1 MVGAGATGVETAG
14 ATAELLRAFSREG
27 HLRRSPQVVL
37 VDRGTALLPQFSD
50 KAHHYAY
57 EKLTQAGVQVRL
69 GVGVAG
75 VRTDGVDLDDGSGI
89 ATRTVVWAGGEAAAD
104 IVQAAG
110 VQPGHGG
117 RIDVA
122 PDLRVPG
129 LPGVYAVGD
138 VANIPAGAD
147 ALGGAALPQLGSV
160 AQQAGRWAAPT
171 SCARST
177 GKDPEPFRYKDKG
190 IMAMIGRNAAVAEVG
205 RHRHQV
211 EGPLAFAAWLG
222 VHAMLLVRRA
232 QQDRRV
238 PVLGLGLLRPATTQP
253 SSRAEAAGG
262 APGGIAW
269 GDDDGDVPHIRT
281 ERAGPSADG
290 SAPPDE
296 FEEDHEQHELG
307 LAVPTDR
314 RVRLPVGLPHRRPG
328 RAGRLVWTGCAC
340 RGSTAPA
347 CSAAC
352 STGAPGTSGSLL
364 TGSTCRRPGRTS
376 REPTSSSRPGTRPAA
391 GSRCATRS
399 RWGRARG
406 RTRPRRTR
414 GHRPTT
420 TPSTCWSVRRCAWP
434 AAWRSSWSASRR
446 STTAEPPATWTL
458 ADAGADAHTA
468 DATGAGVTV
477 RLHSDLPLGV
487 EGNALHGRHV
497 LGEGDR
503 VFCALSWS
511 SVLDGPADCDDAARR
526 LVATA

>member
-1 MVGAGATGVETAG
+1 MSGPSTVVLGGGLAGVAAAKELGGRGLPVVLVDRNDYHQFQPMLYQVATSQLPAEDIARPLRTVFADHPTVEVVTASVETAKLSDHSLTLADGQVRSGDYVVVAAGARPNFFGVPGAAGHSFPLYSVADAERLRRHLQRLLRAAQAGDGAGWEATDEPGALDIVVVGAGATGVETAG

-50 KAHHYAY
+50 KAHDYAY

-75 VRTDGVDLDDGSGI
+75 VRTDGVDLDDGTGI

-160 AQQAGRWAAPT
+160 AQQAGGWAA
-171 SCARST
+171 ANILREID

-222 VHAMLLVRRA
+222 VHAMLLSGVHSKTDAFLSWAWDYFDRDHAAVVESHSAPRR
-232 QQDRRV
+232 
-238 PVLGLGLLRPATTQP
+238 
-253 SSRAEAAGG
+253 
-262 APGGIAW
+262 IAW
-269 GDDDGDVPHIRT
+269 GDDQGDVPHIVIGSS
-281 ERAGPSADG
+281 EAD
-290 SAPPDE
+290 
-296 FEEDHEQHELG
+296 
-307 LAVPTDR
+307 
-314 RVRLPVGLPHRRPG
+314 
-328 RAGRLVWTGCAC
+328 
-340 RGSTAPA
+340 
-347 CSAAC
+347 
-352 STGAPGTSGSLL
+352 
-364 TGSTCRRPGRTS
+364 
-376 REPTSSSRPGTRPAA
+376 
-391 GSRCATRS
+391 
-399 RWGRARG
+399 
-406 RTRPRRTR
+406 
-414 GHRPTT
+414 
-420 TPSTCWSVRRCAWP
+420 
-434 AAWRSSWSASRR
+434 
-446 STTAEPPATWTL
+446 
-458 ADAGADAHTA
+458 
-468 DATGAGVTV
+468 
-477 RLHSDLPLGV
+477 
-487 EGNALHGRHV
+487 
-497 LGEGDR
+497 
-503 VFCALSWS
+503 
-511 SVLDGPADCDDAARR
+511 
-526 LVATA
+526 